1 MNLNKIH
8 KFKSYFAAEIK
19 ERELINKRLSK
30 YIASHDYSHKLLI
43 FLSVTIDSIS
53 IASFATTIGG
63 PVGTACASF
72 SLAFSISPG
81 IVKKLLKITRN

>member
-53 IASFATTIGG
+53 IA
-63 PVGTACASF
+63 
-72 SLAFSISPG
+72 
-81 IVKKLLKITRN
+81 

>member
-8 KFKSYFAAEIK
+8 KFKSYFVAEIK
-19 ERELINKRLSK
+19 VNKRLSK

-53 IASFATTIGG
+53 IASFATAIGG

>member
-8 KFKSYFAAEIK
+8 EFKSHFAAEIK

-30 YIASHDYSHKLLI
+30 YIASHYYFDKLLI

-53 IASFATTIGG
+53 IASFATAIGG

-72 SLAFSISPG
+72 SLAFSMSPG
-81 IVKKLLKITRN
+81 IVKNC